1 MHAVAEIGERFA
13 FYAVAANLITFL
25 TGPLQVGIAA
35 AAAATNAWSGTALML
50 PLLGGAI
57 ADLWLGRYLTI
68 ILASL
73 LYTLVTKTYGLPKEM
88 CGPCN

>member
-35 AAAATNAWSGTALML
+35 AAAATNAWSGTELML